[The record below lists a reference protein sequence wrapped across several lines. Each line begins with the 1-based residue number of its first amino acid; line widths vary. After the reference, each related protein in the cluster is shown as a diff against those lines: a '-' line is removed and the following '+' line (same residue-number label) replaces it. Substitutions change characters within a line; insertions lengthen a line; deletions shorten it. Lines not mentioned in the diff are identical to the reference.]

1 MDGEQ
6 KCELSVQ
13 KNTSRIHFIKQS
25 LLRCVHSPKNKTNI
39 NSILRN
45 FKIFAP
51 LCSCTENKMQDGA
64 RGEICCLQQAEKQL
78 LLSVHQTTLK
88 MCAAFNYLLDL
99 SSVDRQ
105 DKLKARYIC
114 HLGKKTVK
122 IAKYLKV
129 VWWVE
134 NSTTHEH
141 SPVGCS
147 WLNSSVNPL
156 RSGEPVQ
163 LTPGEI
169 HPPNYIQSFRDFCSR
184 FSRRQN
190 LSLLTDIT
198 N

>member
-1 MDGEQ
+1 
-6 KCELSVQ
+6 
-13 KNTSRIHFIKQS
+13 
-25 LLRCVHSPKNKTNI
+25 
-39 NSILRN
+39 
-45 FKIFAP
+45 
-51 LCSCTENKMQDGA
+51 MQDGA
-64 RGEICCLQQAEKQL
+64 RGEICRLQQAEK
-78 LLSVHQTTLK
+78 
-88 MCAAFNYLLDL
+88 AASALRTPNYTQNVCSFNYFLDL

-147 WLNSSVNPL
+147 RLNSSVNPL